1 MRGKGRGRGKRKRAM
16 VSFGV
21 WKQGAGREGRLFSG
35 GVIHRC
41 QYERCVVYQRMS
53 GRDVYVTL
61 S

>member
-1 MRGKGRGRGKRKRAM
+1 M

-21 WKQGAGREGRLFSG
+21 LERGAGREGRLFSG
-35 GVIHRC
+35 GVIHRR